1 LRNLTGQETMKKTKL
16 TYLFVIVLSVMF
28 GCVSLVAVAKSDN
41 ANKSDKTEKSVK
53 VQEKSKTVNLKNFEK
68 ADQAKGTTN
77 AKIHEEKTGK
87 VVEAL
92 EQVATQEESAGNTQ
106 ISNQIEAVVAV
117 QQQTQTETVAAIE
130 EVEKRGKVKTFLV
143 GTDYKN
149 LGQLRSDLV
158 HNRNQI
164 RQLTQTM
171 AQVQNSGDATLLQ
184 EQLATLMQ
192 ERERIK
198 TVITTNESSFSLF
211 GWVSRFL
218 NNYEQTPINETE
230 EAELTDEVEE
240 AIDEA
245 ATPDTTTPTVETP
258 ATTTPTTET
267 TTPAAGATTTPA
279 TTPAATATPT
289 I

>member
-1 LRNLTGQETMKKTKL
+1 MKKTKL
-16 TYLFVIVLSVMF
+16 
-28 GCVSLVAVAKSDN
+28 SLVLVLALALGLGTSIAFAKSDN
-41 ANKSDKTEKSVK
+41 ANKSDKTEKSTSSQGK
-53 VQEKSKTVNLKNFEK
+53 SQEKSKTVNLKDFEK
-68 ADQAKGTTN
+68 ANVAQGKTN
-77 AKIHEEKTGK
+77 AKIHEDKTGE
-87 VVEAL
+87 VVEVL
-92 EQVATQEESAGNTQ
+92 EQVATQEETTGNTRV
-106 ISNQIEAVVAV
+106 SNQIEAVVAV

-130 EVEKRGKVKTFLV
+130 EVETRGKVKTFLV

-149 LGQLRSDLV
+149 LGQLRSSLV

-171 AQVQNSGDATLLQ
+171 SRIQNQGEITLIQ

-198 TVITTNESSFSLF
+198 TVITTNETSFSLF

-230 EAELTDEVEE
+230 EAELTDEVET

-245 ATPDTTTPTVETP
+245 ATPDTTTPAAETP
-258 ATTTPTTET
+258 GTTTPTTET
-267 TTPAAGATTTPA
+267 TAPA
-279 TTPAATATPT
+279 TTAAP
-289 I
+289 IL